1 MLIKKADIAHVL
13 ATSFCVRQFSC
24 VVNSSFHQK
33 LLFKKWQRKRNGF
46 SQLNLWNI
54 IVSRCGRSQ
63 MFFKISVLKRF
74 ANFTGKHLCWSLFL
88 IKLQALRPATLL
100 KKDSNTGVYL
110 WNLRIFNNTFFKEHF
125 QWLFLYVLYY
135 SNYQY
140 LQADIENSRWE
151 TMRKVLRMNLLF
163 PFWEKCLKFKY

>member
-74 ANFTGKHLCWSLFL
+74 ANFTGKHL
-88 IKLQALRPATLL
+88 
-100 KKDSNTGVYL
+100 

>member
-74 ANFTGKHLCWSLFL
+74 AKFHRKTPVLESLFS
-88 IKLQALRPATLL
+88 KVAGPQPATLL
-100 KKDSNTGVYL
+100 KRDSNTGVYL